1 MKTNYI
7 VEIEKAIEIRTN
19 SGYLSPR
26 EIEEQIELQKYDEF
40 FNEIATVET
49 LEEARKIFDENKT
62 DCISE
67 RHSKKI
73 IADEL
78 RIREVNFDDD
88 GDELDPDGTEII
100 DVYVAMLDGYVLSE
114 NGKAVD
120 FKLATT
126 YMDGIFNE
134 VLGDLWDSS
143 HQEIFTEYEKRHYE
157 KFGEHFATAYGLE
170 CRKGL

>member
-67 RHSKKI
+67 RHGKKI

-78 RIREVNFDDD
+78 RLRKVKFGDD
-88 GDELDPDGTEII
+88 GEELDPDGTEII

-120 FKLATT
+120 FELATT

-157 KFGEHFATAYGLE
+157 KFGEHFATAYNLE
-170 CRKGL
+170 CGKGL

>member
-7 VEIEKAIEIRTN
+7 VEIEKAVEIRTN
-19 SGYLSPR
+19 GGYLSPR
-26 EIEEQIELQKYDEF
+26 EIEEEIELQKYDEF
-40 FNEIATVET
+40 FEEIATVET

-62 DCISE
+62 NCISE
-67 RHSKKI
+67 KHGRKI

-78 RIREVNFDDD
+78 RIREINFDDD
-88 GDELDPDGTEII
+88 GEELDPDGTEII

-120 FKLATT
+120 FELAVT
-126 YMDGIFNE
+126 YMDAIFNE

-143 HQEIFTEYEKRHYE
+143 HQEIFTEYEKRHYK
-157 KFGEHFATAYGLE
+157 KFGEHFATTYNIE

>member
-1 MKTNYI
+1 MKKMYI

-19 SGYLSPR
+19 GGYLSPK
-26 EIEEQIELQKYDEF
+26 EIEEQIELQKYGEF
-40 FNEIATVET
+40 FEEIARTET

-62 DCISE
+62 NCISE
-67 RHSKKI
+67 QYGI
-73 IADEL
+73 NIEADEL

-88 GDELDPDGTEII
+88 GEELDPDGMEII

-120 FKLATT
+120 FELAIT

-157 KFGEHFATAYGLE
+157 KFGEHFATAYNLE

>member
-1 MKTNYI
+1 MKKLYI

-19 SGYLSPR
+19 GGYLSPK
-26 EIEEQIELQKYDEF
+26 EIEEQIELQKYGEF
-40 FNEIATVET
+40 FEEIATVET

-62 DCISE
+62 NCTSE
-67 RHSKKI
+67 QYGI
-73 IADEL
+73 NIEADEL
-78 RIREVNFDDD
+78 RIREINFNND
-88 GDELDPDGTEII
+88 GEELDPDGMEII

-120 FKLATT
+120 FELAVP
-126 YMDGIFNE
+126 YMDGLFNE
-134 VLGDLWDSS
+134 VLGDLWDST

-157 KFGEHFATAYGLE
+157 KFGEHFATAYNLE

>member
-19 SGYLSPR
+19 GGYLSPR
-26 EIEEQIELQKYDEF
+26 EIEEQIELQKYGEF
-40 FNEIATVET
+40 FNEIARVET

-62 DCISE
+62 NCTSE
-67 RHSKKI
+67 KHGRKI

-78 RIREVNFDDD
+78 RIREINFDDD
-88 GDELDPDGTEII
+88 GEELDPDGMEII
-100 DVYVAMLDGYVLSE
+100 DIYVAMLDGYVLSE

-120 FKLATT
+120 FELATT
-126 YMDGIFNE
+126 YMDDLFND
-134 VLGDLWDSS
+134 VLEEFWDSS
-143 HQEIFTEYEKRHYE
+143 HQEIFTAYEKRHFE

-170 CRKGL
+170 CKKGL

>member
-19 SGYLSPR
+19 GGYLSPI
-26 EIEEQIELQKYDEF
+26 EIEEEITRQRYDEF

-62 DCISE
+62 ACISE
-67 RHSKKI
+67 QNGRKI

-78 RIREVNFDDD
+78 RIREINLDDD
-88 GDELDPDGTEII
+88 GEELDPDGTEIV

-120 FKLATT
+120 FELAVT
-126 YMDGIFNE
+126 YMDAIFNE
-134 VLGDLWDSS
+134 VLGDLWDST
-143 HQEIFTEYEKRHYE
+143 HQEIFTEYEKRHYA
-157 KFGEHFATAYGLE
+157 KFGEHFATAYNLE
-170 CRKGL
+170 CGKGL